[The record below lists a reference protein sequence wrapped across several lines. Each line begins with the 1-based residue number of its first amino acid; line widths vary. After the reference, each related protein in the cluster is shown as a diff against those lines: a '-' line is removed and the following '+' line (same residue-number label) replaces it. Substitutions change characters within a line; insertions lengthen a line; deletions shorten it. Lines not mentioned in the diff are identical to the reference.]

1 MSKTMASGRRF
12 ILYHKHH
19 ASART
24 RFLCFANRTVLFP
37 EPLPELSQR
46 YDDTVPAPPRGVVM
60 AHPAMLLRQLTE
72 GLKMDVAEL
81 ELEPQFVEQVDT
93 AAARVDVHLVRFTAI
108 DPPFELAQNVDGTFI
123 DLTQARHLPGTELQ
137 LLRRAYEVIM
147 EG

>member
-1 MSKTMASGRRF
+1 MSETISSGRRF

-24 RFLCFANRTVLFP
+24 RFLCFGGSTVLFP

-46 YDDTVPAPPRGVVM
+46 YDETMLAPPRGVVA
-60 AHPAMLLRQLTE
+60 AHPAMLLKQLAE
-72 GLKMDVAEL
+72 GLVIDVAEL
-81 ELEPQFVEQVDT
+81 ELEPQFVERVDT
-93 AAARVDVHLVRFTAI
+93 PGEVVDVCLVRFTAI
-108 DPPFELAQNVDGTFI
+108 DPPFDLAERLDGVFI
-123 DLTQARHLPGTELQ
+123 DLTQARRLPATELL